1 MKIKSYASFVFVSC
15 FFVACQNSSANEK
28 EKAPQKTQVKE
39 EGNPENTEDQ
49 TLPKDSTALIS
60 GKDSILISKKKVIDK
75 WDKEWSSVVYQFY
88 NEALP
93 LENWQYAINLN
104 IRKSLYRSENQSEYR
119 APLTQKQIRQSLEAF
134 KKDARQDDFTVWSM
148 LDSFII
154 DDQHAGFACLKSYAA
169 SSTGGA
175 HGMYGESFFYVDK
188 ATGKELHLTDFLHTN
203 AAMLKAA
210 ESTFRRTV
218 GIPQSKPFDQTDYS
232 FGGKFYLPDNF
243 KITHK
248 GITFSYN
255 PYEVS
260 NWANGVVEFTMTK
273 AQLAPYLKRKI
284 D

>member
-1 MKIKSYASFVFVSC
+1 MKIKSFTTILLVSYL
-15 FFVACQNSSANEK
+15 FVACQHSSTSKK
-28 EKAPQKTQVKE
+28 EKTAQKEQVKDH
-39 EGNPENTEDQ
+39 ENLENQ
-49 TLPKDSTALIS
+49 TLPKDTALLIS

-75 WDKEWSSVVYQFY
+75 WDKEWSCVVYQFY

-104 IRKSLYRSENQSEYR
+104 IRKSLYRSENQAEYS
-119 APLTQKQIRQSLEAF
+119 APLSQKLIHQSLEAF
-134 KKDARQDDFTVWSM
+134 KKEARQDDITVWSM

-175 HGMYGESFFYVDK
+175 HGMYGESYFYVDK
-188 ATGKELHLTDFLHTN
+188 TTGKELHLKDFLHTN

-210 ESTFRRTV
+210 ESTFRKTV
-218 GIPQSKPFDQTDYS
+218 GIPQSKPFDQTEYS

-243 KITHK
+243 KITQK

-260 NWANGVVEFTMTK
+260 NWANGIVEFTMTK

>member
-1 MKIKSYASFVFVSC
+1 MKIKSFTTILLVSYL
-15 FFVACQNSSANEK
+15 FVACQYSSTSKK
-28 EKAPQKTQVKE
+28 EKTAQKEQVKDQ
-39 EGNPENTEDQ
+39 ENLENQ
-49 TLPKDSTALIS
+49 TLPKDTALLIS

-75 WDKEWSSVVYQFY
+75 WDKEWSCVVYQFY

-104 IRKSLYRSENQSEYR
+104 IRKSLYRSENQAEYS
-119 APLTQKQIRQSLEAF
+119 APLSQKQIRQSLEAF
-134 KKDARQDDFTVWSM
+134 KKEARQDDITVWSM

-175 HGMYGESFFYVDK
+175 HGMYGESYFYVDK
-188 ATGKELHLTDFLHTN
+188 TTGKELHLKDFLHTN

-210 ESTFRRTV
+210 ESSFRKTV
-218 GIPQSKPFDQTDYS
+218 GIPQSKPFDQTEYS

-243 KITHK
+243 KITQK

-260 NWANGVVEFTMTK
+260 NWANGIVEFTMTK